1 LIAELVKMPRADNH
15 IDLGYDLLVGTGRS
29 ARPALL
35 PKMRVEL

>member
-1 LIAELVKMPRADNH
+1 LIAELVKLPGADNH

-35 PKMRVEL
+35 SKKRIEL